1 MITYEQQKENHS
13 KAKKALEIAKN
24 QNKGKKLVMLN
35 NKTWKLI
42 QNDYKLTK
50 FIKMNIETYCTTQS
64 N

>member
-13 KAKKALEIAKN
+13 KAKKVLEIAHK

-42 QNDYKLTK
+42 
-50 FIKMNIETYCTTQS
+50 
-64 N
+64 

>member
-13 KAKKALEIAKN
+13 KAKKVLEIAKN

-42 QNDYKLTK
+42 
-50 FIKMNIETYCTTQS
+50 
-64 N
+64 